1 MDTPEVPPK
10 RPLTQ
15 AVGSQVKRVVR
26 LYHPK
31 TWREKGALWAS
42 GLMAVTY
49 VVLNIVLILWWSN
62 EPPMFDITQNA
73 LEKAGGDN
81 AKVVTGLTTTA
92 TLIHVAETL
101 LNKPGGY
108 LSNDIAPPGRLMDNM
123 PNWEYGVLTQIRD
136 LARLL
141 RNDFSRS
148 QSQSSE
154 DPDLRE
160 ADPKF
165 SSTNDRWLFPSSE
178 SEYQKGVD
186 YLTNYLNRLYRS
198 DAPDSQFYAR
208 ADNLRDWLAIIEK
221 RLGNLSQR
229 LSASVGQ
236 TRVNTDLAGDANAT
250 QSTIRPSEV
259 LVKTPWLEID
269 DVFYEA
275 RGMTWA
281 LTHFLR
287 AVETDFAETL
297 GKKNALPSL
306 RQIIRELESTRST
319 VWSPMVLNGG
329 GFGVVTNYSLV
340 MANYISRAN
349 AAVIDLRNLLSQG

>member
-1 MDTPEVPPK
+1 MDTPPK
-10 RPLTQ
+10 RPITQ

-26 LYHPK
+26 LYHPQ
-31 TWREKGALWAS
+31 TWREKGWLWVS
-42 GLMAVTY
+42 GLLGVTY
-49 VVLNIVLILWWSN
+49 LLLNAVLNIWWSG
-62 EPPMFDITQNA
+62 EPPMFDVNQNA
-73 LEKAGGDN
+73 IEIAGADN
-81 AKVVTGLTTTA
+81 AKVVTGFTTA
-92 TLIHVAETL
+92 STLIRVAQTL
-101 LNKPGGY
+101 LDKPGGY
-108 LSNDIAPPGRLMDNM
+108 LSNDVAPPGKFMDNM
-123 PNWEYGVLTQIRD
+123 PSWEYGVLTQVRD

-148 QSQSSE
+148 QSQSVE

-165 SSTNDRWLFPSSE
+165 SSTNDRWLFPSTE
-178 SEYQKGVD
+178 SEYRKGLE
-186 YLTNYLNRLYRS
+186 YLSKYLNRLYRNDS
-198 DAPDSQFYAR
+198 PDTQFYAR

-250 QSTIRPSEV
+250 QSTAQPSEV
-259 LVKTPWLEID
+259 QVKTPWLEID

-287 AVETDFAETL
+287 AVEVDFAETL

-319 VWSPMVLNGG
+319 IWSPMVLNGG

-340 MANYISRAN
+340 MANYVSRAN